1 LNSIEQ
7 RNLEQRKLLSDQ
19 FYRQIDQLKEQ
30 FAAEKAKALREQKS
44 LLIAL
49 QSQKHSQQQ
58 EALIQ
63 EVTLRV

>member
-19 FYRQIDQLKEQ
+19 FYRQIDQLKEA

-44 LLIAL
+44 LLVAL